1 MLDLTKIWVTRLV
14 AGSGT
19 VGMMLLFGGVIYG
32 GSLMFVFPFERVGEF
47 VEATM
52 STMGYDVEVGAA
64 KPMFGIGVKL
74 EDVRVANRPTD
85 GKKSA
90 HFVIDSARITTKPW
104 KNLMGG
110 LAYGIKAGAFGGDLA
125 VAVEANK
132 DKGEGSASI
141 NDINLAELPG
151 IKESIGL
158 PLAGTISAEVQMLL
172 PKLHAAEADGRIEIS
187 CSDCS
192 VGDGKAKLKVP
203 SNPLLAEGLTMP
215 KLRFGDL
222 DGTIVFSKGNGQI
235 EGLHSKS
242 PDIELDVDGTI
253 RLADPVEMSQVD
265 LYIKFKLSE
274 KLVKSNDKFQ
284 LLLQFAEMQG
294 KRNDGFFGFRLQGSA
309 RRLRDPQWMKD
320 SPFPPKGQRR
330 APKPNGA

>member
-1 MLDLTKIWVTRLV
+1 MLDFKKLWLTRFL
-14 AGSGT
+14 ARSGT
-19 VGMMLLFGGVIYG
+19 LGITLLFGGVVYAA
-32 GSLMFVFPFERVGEF
+32 SLMIVFPFERVGEF
-47 VEATM
+47 VEATA
-52 STMGYDVEVGAA
+52 STMGYDVDVGAA
-64 KPMFGIGVKL
+64 RPMFGIGVKL

-85 GKKSA
+85 GTKPG

-110 LAYGIKAGAFGGDLA
+110 LAYGIKAEAFGGDL
-125 VAVEANK
+125 VLAVEADK
-132 DKGEGSASI
+132 EKGEGSASI
-141 NDINLAELPG
+141 NEINLAELPG

-158 PLAGTISAEVQMLL
+158 PLAGTISAQIEMLL
-172 PKLHAAEADGRIEIS
+172 PKLHAVEADGRIEIS

-222 DGTIVFSKGNGQI
+222 EGTIVFTKGNGQI

-242 PDIELDVDGTI
+242 PDIELDIDGTV

-265 LYIKFKLSE
+265 LYIKFKLSD

-294 KRNDGFFGFRLQGSA
+294 KRSDGFFGFRMQGSP

-320 SPFPPKGQRR
+320 SPFPAKGQRR
-330 APKPNGA
+330 TAKPSAG